1 MPTVNDDLYRLA
13 ELVRQACVQTALTAY
28 EDARTDG
35 LCPEGAWENAIDAMQ
50 QVDVKSFV
58 RRLNNEQA

>member
-1 MPTVNDDLYRLA
+1 MATANEDLDQLA

-35 LCPEGAWENAIDAMQ
+35 LCPEGAWENAINAIQ
-50 QVDVKSFV
+50 HLDVKSLA
-58 RRLNNEQA
+58 RRLNNDRA